1 MQAKDATQKRIDLIN
16 KISGTLD
23 DLKSQIDI
31 LINEENKSKADQA
44 AVSELEYA
52 LGNFE
57 AALVTHY
64 WYA

>member
-1 MQAKDATQKRIDLIN
+1 MDQKRIDLIN

-23 DLKSQIDI
+23 DLKLQIEA
-31 LINEENKSKADQA
+31 LCNEGKSEADKA

-57 AALVTHY
+57 AALCTHY